1 MTEIIQL
8 IINSL
13 DNVLNYYN
21 KNSLEVWNKFSEKSV
36 HDLRVTIRRFL
47 ALLNVLNK
55 DLTNGYIKLLR
66 KQLKKELKLY
76 NPLRDN
82 QVQMIKIG
90 KLSELFPILNNYLIY
105 LSENELTILN
115 SIKEKID
122 NKFAGEITESVFFL
136 KIQLKQM
143 IPKSGITKNH
153 LINAAFNEYLSVLEM
168 AKILNKNDLQSFHQ
182 LRIAFKKFRYTME
195 FLKPI
200 LNLSD
205 NYYKKLKTFQDILGD
220 IQDNRVL
227 LENLNYWILNY
238 DITNQSKYLSVI
250 EFLINSRKNLF
261 NKLNK
266 RIILLDSYWDK
277 KFLENI
283 N

>member
-122 NKFAGEITESVFFL
+122 NKFACEINESVFFL

-153 LINAAFNEYLSVLEM
+153 LINAALNEYLSVLEM